1 MFHDWERL
9 HQMTSQEIETAA
21 RVDAPCPT
29 EQIEQCTFGT
39 VVLASLHRTHL
50 PMPAVAWD
58 IETCPF
64 PLDNLSRSQQ
74 ARYDNE
80 LAHKLSRKPEMDHD
94 AASRLVRSVHP
105 FLGWICCISA
115 VSGTLEASL
124 DDSRRNDPISWTA
137 RSPGEEADLLDAFWE
152 AVAGFPQGTLWI
164 TFNGKRFDVPFVE
177 ARSAAR
183 GISPTRSDL
192 RDTYPYSMR
201 PHADLAHL
209 WPQHYSLDG
218 LCALLGVPSPKE
230 PSGEEWPGQGWP
242 GEEWSREGQLSH
254 GGQARTGLVAS
265 NPESP
270 AGLAAVSDPDAGDA
284 PSSEPR
290 AVDGSAVAQW
300 VAGGQMG
307 ALKAYAKRD
316 AIATWT
322 CAQRALP
329 QLRLS

>member
-1 MFHDWERL
+1 M
-9 HQMTSQEIETAA
+9 
-21 RVDAPCPT
+21 
-29 EQIEQCTFGT
+29 
-39 VVLASLHRTHL
+39 
-50 PMPAVAWD
+50 
-58 IETCPF
+58 
-64 PLDNLSRSQQ
+64 N
-74 ARYDNE
+74 
-80 LAHKLSRKPEMDHD
+80 HD

-115 VSGTLEASL
+115 VSGTLGSGTEGL
-124 DDSRRNDPISWTA
+124 NEPITWTA
-137 RSPGEEADLLDAFWE
+137 RSPDEEADLLKVFWE
-152 AVAGFPQGTLWI
+152 AVAGFPKGTLWI

-183 GISPTRSDL
+183 DISPTRSDL

-230 PSGEEWPGQGWP
+230 PSGEEWPG
-242 GEEWSREGQLSH
+242 EEWSREGQLSH
-254 GGQARTGLVAS
+254 GGQDRPGSVAS

-270 AGLAAVSDPDAGDA
+270 AGLAAVSDPDAGEA
-284 PSSEPR
+284 PSSEPC

-300 VAGGQMG
+300 VASGQMG

>member
-1 MFHDWERL
+1 
-9 HQMTSQEIETAA
+9 
-21 RVDAPCPT
+21 
-29 EQIEQCTFGT
+29 
-39 VVLASLHRTHL
+39 
-50 PMPAVAWD
+50 MPAVAWD

-64 PLDNLSRSQQ
+64 SLSALSQSHQ

-80 LAHKLSRKPEMDHD
+80 LAFKLDRKPEMNHD

-115 VSGTLEASL
+115 VSGRLQGGAPNT
-124 DDSRRNDPISWTA
+124 PISWTA
-137 RSPGEEADLLDAFWE
+137 RSPDEEADLLDTFWE

-177 ARSAAR
+177 ARSAAH

-201 PHADLAHL
+201 PHADLVHL

-230 PSGEEWPGQGWP
+230 PSGEEWPGQEWP
-242 GEEWSREGQLSH
+242 WEGQLNH
-254 GGQARTGLVAS
+254 GVQDRTGLVAS
-265 NPESP
+265 NPEP
-270 AGLAAVSDPDAGDA
+270 LTGLAAVSDPDAGDA
-284 PSSEPR
+284 PSSEPH
-290 AVDGSAVAQW
+290 ALDGSAVAKW

-307 ALKAYAKRD
+307 ALEAYAKRD

-322 CAQRALP
+322 CAQHVLP